1 MSFSNTKASLAKDLE
16 DIKSAGL
23 WKTERHISSDQKNLI
38 TLEDG
43 KQVTNM
49 CANNYLGL
57 ANNQS
62 VIKAAK
68 DSFDE
73 WGFGMASV
81 RFICGTQV
89 IHKTLEKKVTE
100 FLGMEDTILYAACF
114 DANAGLFE
122 TILSAED
129 AVISDELN
137 HASIID
143 GVRLC
148 KAARFRYKNNNMTDL
163 ESKLIEAKDG
173 GARRI
178 LITTDGVFSMDGT
191 IAQLDKICD
200 LADKYDAMVHHDDCH
215 ATGFMGKTG
224 RGVHEY
230 CNVMNRVDIIT
241 STFGKALGGS
251 SGGFTSGRKEI
262 IAMLR
267 QRSRPYLFSNTL
279 APSICAA
286 TLKVLE
292 MLDESTELRDKLES
306 NTHYF
311 RKGMQQA
318 GFDVEEG
325 DHPIVP
331 VMLGDANIAQDMS
344 KKLLERGIYAIGFF
358 FPVVPKGKARIRTQI
373 SAAHTEN
380 DLDKAIKAFAET
392 RDELIVNA

>member
-1 MSFSNTKASLAKDLE
+1 MSFKATRDSIANDLD
-16 DIKSAGL
+16 DIKAAGL
-23 WKTERHISSDQKNLI
+23 WKTERHISSDQKNQI
-38 TLEDG
+38 TLSDG
-43 KQVTNM
+43 STVINM

-57 ANNQS
+57 ANNRE
-62 VIKAAK
+62 IIDAAK
-68 DSFDE
+68 ASYDK
-73 WGFGMASV
+73 WGFGLASV
-81 RFICGTQV
+81 RFICGTQT
-89 IHKTLEKKVTE
+89 IHKTLEEKVSE
-100 FLGMEDTILYAACF
+100 FLGMEETILYAACF

-122 TILSAED
+122 TILTAED

-148 KAARFRYKNNNMTDL
+148 KAARYRYKNNNMADL
-163 ESKLIEAKDG
+163 RDKLTEAKKN

-200 LADKYDAMVHHDDCH
+200 LADEFDAMVHHDDCH

-230 CNVMNRVDIIT
+230 RGVMDRVDIIT
-241 STFGKALGGS
+241 STFGKALGGA

-262 IAMLR
+262 IDMLR

-286 TLKVLE
+286 TLKALE
-292 MLDESTELRDKLES
+292 ILTNNTELRDQLER

-311 RKGMQQA
+311 RKEMQKA
-318 GFDVEEG
+318 GFAVDDG

-331 VMLGDANIAQDMS
+331 VMLGDANLAQEMS
-344 KKLLERGIYAIGFF
+344 KKLLSKGIYAIGFF
-358 FPVVPKGKARIRTQI
+358 FPVVPKDKARIRTQI
-373 SAAHTEN
+373 SAAHNEK
-380 DLDKAIKAFAET
+380 DLDKAVEAFAST
-392 RDELIVNA
+392 RDELKG

>member
-1 MSFSNTKASLAKDLE
+1 MSFKATRDSIANDLN
-16 DIKSAGL
+16 DIKTAGL
-23 WKTERHISSDQKNLI
+23 WKTERHISSDQKNKI
-38 TLEDG
+38 TLSDG
-43 KQVTNM
+43 STVINM

-57 ANNQS
+57 ANNRE
-62 VIKAAK
+62 IIDAAK
-68 DSFDE
+68 ASYDK
-73 WGFGMASV
+73 WGFGLASV
-81 RFICGTQV
+81 RFICGTQT
-89 IHKTLEKKVTE
+89 IHKTLEEKVSK
-100 FLGMEDTILYAACF
+100 FLGMEETILYAACF

-122 TILSAED
+122 TILTKED

-148 KAARFRYKNNNMTDL
+148 KAARYRYKNNNMADL
-163 ESKLIEAKDG
+163 RDKLTEAKKN

-200 LADKYDAMVHHDDCH
+200 LADEFDAMVHHDDCH

-230 CNVMNRVDIIT
+230 RGVIDRVDIIT
-241 STFGKALGGS
+241 STFGKALGGA

-262 IAMLR
+262 IDMLR

-286 TLKVLE
+286 TLKALE
-292 MLDESTELRDKLES
+292 ILTNNTELRDHLER

-311 RKGMQQA
+311 RKGMQKA
-318 GFDVEEG
+318 GFAVDDG

-331 VMLGDANIAQDMS
+331 VMLGDANLAQEMS
-344 KKLLERGIYAIGFF
+344 KKLLSKGIYAIGFF
-358 FPVVPKGKARIRTQI
+358 FPVVPKDKARIRTQI
-373 SAAHTEN
+373 SAAHNEK
-380 DLDKAIKAFAET
+380 DLDKAITAFAST
-392 RDELIVNA
+392 RDELKG